1 MARSSVTCDSVAPGP
16 RWELT
21 FPTGDRRGLLDA
33 LGRYR
38 FVVEEPGKDGPLP
51 TAEPHQPAADERE
64 SNSGGTTVLL
74 IGAGRLADAT
84 SRALEAGGA
93 TVRRL
98 DEPSDQEIRDA
109 LNDRVDRVV
118 VISRFDH
125 VSLRQALVVA
135 HVGPGVSLLVTIFDR
150 DVAAHLQ
157 GTVPNVRV
165 LSMADIVAPAFAGPC
180 LDPEL
185 MSLVRRPT
193 GVFGVGAPDQEP
205 RHINP
210 TWSSPGGIRRLMASL
225 GGLARPFDASA
236 RILVYG
242 LLGLVAIL
250 VADTLATMLESR
262 SSFVYAFYSV
272 AKVTVTAGPNPAAD
286 HGPAWLKL
294 ISALLML
301 LTLGFAAV
309 LTAGLVNRLLDPR
322 LTGIVGRAA
331 VPRRDHVLVVGLGQV
346 GLRLCALLRDLGIPV
361 VGVEQNPDAK
371 NVQRAK
377 DQRLPVVIGSGASQ
391 RLLRR
396 LSIRRARA
404 LAAVT
409 SDEVE
414 NIAIAI
420 AARGVRDDLN
430 IALRAGDGDA
440 TSETQSLFNIGVVRD
455 VYRIGGTALA
465 AGALGYEPDE
475 AFPHDGTMY
484 LVDQAGDVEPFVV
497 VGGDAR
503 PVTSVQAGC

>member
-1 MARSSVTCDSVAPGP
+1 
-16 RWELT
+16 
-21 FPTGDRRGLLDA
+21 
-33 LGRYR
+33 
-38 FVVEEPGKDGPLP
+38 VVEGSGNDG
-51 TAEPHQPAADERE
+51 ASASSRRQRV
-64 SNSGGTTVLL
+64 SGGRGSGSDAACVLL
-74 IGAGRLADAT
+74 IGTGRLADAT
-84 SRALEAGGA
+84 ARALRASGSS
-93 TVRRL
+93 VRRL
-98 DEPSDQEIRDA
+98 DEPSDREIREGLDE
-109 LNDRVDRVV
+109 RIDRVV

-135 HVGPGVSLLVTIFDR
+135 HVRPGISLFVTVFDR

-165 LSMADIVAPAFAGPC
+165 LSMADIVGPAFAGPC

-185 MSLVRRPT
+185 SSLVRRST
-193 GVFGVGAPDQEP
+193 GVAGVGAPDGEP
-205 RHINP
+205 RHLDAS
-210 TWSSPGGIRRLMASL
+210 WSAPRLGRRMLARL
-225 GGLARPFDASA
+225 GGLVRPFDASA

-242 LLGLVAIL
+242 LLGLAVIL
-250 VADTLATMLESR
+250 VMDTLVTILEAKL
-262 SSFVYAFYSV
+262 SFVDAFYSV
-272 AKVTVTAGPNPAAD
+272 AKETVTAGPNPAAD
-286 HGPAWLKL
+286 HGAQWFKL
-294 ISALLML
+294 FSAALML
-301 LTLGFAAV
+301 VTLGFAAV

-322 LTGIVGRAA
+322 LTGILGRSA

-346 GLRLCALLRDLGIPV
+346 GLRLCALFRELGIPV
-361 VGVEQNPDAK
+361 VAVEQNPEAK

-440 TSETQSLFNIGVVRD
+440 TSETRSLFNIGVIRD

-465 AGALGYEPDE
+465 AAALGYDVDE
-475 AFPHDGTMY
+475 AFPYYRTMY
-484 LVDQAGDVEPFVV
+484 LVDRRGDIEPFRVADN
-497 VGGDAR
+497 GDSRVTTPVQTNTAENRR
-503 PVTSVQAGC
+503 P